1 MGQQQ
6 SQQNNFFWPTKG
18 EVKLWTHSQ
27 IKIISEGDSKF
38 SEQNNESVITCPT
51 EYTLS
56 WITKQNQIQFIST
69 KISDGAKVKFVVDQA
84 NGKLIKTE
92 YTQLEKLEKQLIDEL
107 QPQIMWKC
115 WVEVWLGQTKKNDI
129 VLNKQESLENVS
141 LESGL
146 ESINNPIVKVYRE
159 RRGQLQLLTRQL
171 CYTNQSDNKKSN
183 KYQINMQFC
192 KSQFW
197 MFNWDLKQKVVPDAY
212 FLELQNKLSTES
224 LSFYQYT
231 LN

>member
-6 SQQNNFFWPTKG
+6 SQQNNFFWPSKG

-27 IKIISEGDSKF
+27 IKTISEGDSKF
-38 SEQNNESVITCPT
+38 SEQNNESVITCPS
-51 EYTLS
+51 EYSLS
-56 WITKQNQIQFIST
+56 WITKQNQIQFTST
-69 KISDGAKVKFVVDQA
+69 KISDGVKVKFLVDQA

-92 YTQLEKLEKQLIDEL
+92 YIQLEKVEKQVVDEL

-115 WVEVWLGQTKKNDI
+115 WVEIWLGQTKKNVI
-129 VLNKQESLENVS
+129 VLKKQESLENVQ

-146 ESINNPIVKVYRE
+146 GSIYNPVIKVYRE
-159 RRGQLQLLTRQL
+159 RRGQIQFLTRQL
-171 CYTNQSDNKKSN
+171 CYSNQSDDMKSS
-183 KYQINMQFC
+183 KYQMNTQFC

-197 MFNWDLKQKVVPDAY
+197 MFNWDLKQKVVPDAF

-224 LSFYQYT
+224 LSFYQQT